1 MTIQRHEHL
10 RKVIKGELWPVQFPF
25 SSFFSSL
32 LHIFTTLP
40 FHFFCNNKNTHLLH
54 YYLHSFT
61 TTLTFAAF
69 FCFAS
74 ACIYT
79 HWHSLLSRTL
89 HSSFKKKAKHIF
101 KHPLPS
107 QSYNHLCPHSKHAQ
121 EMTDTDASTVASTVA
136 YPHPPNA
143 ADTSSL
149 SKKLPW
155 YKRLDQ
161 QRGILLFVICLAQML
176 DIISIAS
183 VTIALPSI
191 LRDVKY
197 APNQLQ
203 WVVSSYAL
211 TYAAFLLVGG
221 RMVSLFA
228 FCFLVPPPHV
238 SAEK

>member
-1 MTIQRHEHL
+1 
-10 RKVIKGELWPVQFPF
+10 
-25 SSFFSSL
+25 
-32 LHIFTTLP
+32 
-40 FHFFCNNKNTHLLH
+40 
-54 YYLHSFT
+54 
-61 TTLTFAAF
+61 
-69 FCFAS
+69 
-74 ACIYT
+74 
-79 HWHSLLSRTL
+79 
-89 HSSFKKKAKHIF
+89 
-101 KHPLPS
+101 
-107 QSYNHLCPHSKHAQ
+107 
-121 EMTDTDASTVASTVA
+121 MTDTDTSTLASAVASSRR
-136 YPHPPNA
+136 PNA
-143 ADTSSL
+143 VDTSSL

-161 QRGILLFVICLAQML
+161 QRGILLFLISLAQML

-228 FCFLVPPPHV
+228 FCFLVPPPHGC
-238 SAEK
+238 S